1 VKGVWCR
8 AGMGVARL
16 GLIRP
21 QLGTLRLAPGAL
33 GLQVTGPERGDMA
46 VLVAVWSGEATGS
59 WSGGVGELI
68 GEGGRPGVLHKLLA
82 LSGARRSAWVTT
94 GAEGEVGLRCLC

>member
-16 GLIRP
+16 GFIRP
-21 QLGTLRLAPGAL
+21 QLGTRGLALGAL
-33 GLQVTGPERGDMA
+33 DLQAIGPERGDRA
-46 VLVAVWSGEATGS
+46 VLAAVWSGKATGS

-68 GEGGRPGVLHKLLA
+68 GEAGWPGVLHKLLA
-82 LSGARRSAWVTT
+82 H
-94 GAEGEVGLRCLC
+94 